1 MMEYDFFYPFFISN
15 SKICGKLKI
24 SKGTIMASSV
34 YKIYFYEYTYG
45 INLTFI
51 AIKEQK
57 KNQQI
62 WFLFSKVVFHYFIFS
77 IE

>member
-24 SKGTIMASSV
+24 TKGTRMGSSV

-51 AIKEQK
+51 AIKEQ
-57 KNQQI
+57 
-62 WFLFSKVVFHYFIFS
+62 
-77 IE
+77 

>member
-1 MMEYDFFYPFFISN
+1 
-15 SKICGKLKI
+15 
-24 SKGTIMASSV
+24 MASSV